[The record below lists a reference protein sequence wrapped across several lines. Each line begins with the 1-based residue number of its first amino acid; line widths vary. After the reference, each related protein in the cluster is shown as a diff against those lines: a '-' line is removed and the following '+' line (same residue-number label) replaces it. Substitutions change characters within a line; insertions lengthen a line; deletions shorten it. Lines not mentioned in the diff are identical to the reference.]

1 MNKKRILD
9 PRNKVVKCVGD
20 KAYRNFTRVLS
31 RHFSGLEILVKHCSL
46 YDKCDDAAAFWLNY
60 QNLQLNPKY
69 YKSRWIT
76 FQNEKFGIF
85 IVLLEE
91 GLSKAKSKL
100 SQYN

>member
-1 MNKKRILD
+1 M
-9 PRNKVVKCVGD
+9 GD
-20 KAYRNFTRVLS
+20 KAYRNFTRVLL

-46 YDKCDDAAAFWLNY
+46 YGKCNDAEAFWLNY

-91 GLSKAKSKL
+91 GLSKAKLKL